1 MKKVLIIIG
10 AILLAALIAGGS
22 FYGGITFQTN
32 QADQARARFMQDRG
46 MTEGE
51 MPQPGGFPGG
61 NLPEGMQPPS
71 DGGMGLSGRGTT
83 GVVKTIDGDVITI
96 STAQDVT
103 TVNLT
108 EDTRIEKYV
117 SAAITDLQP
126 GVRVMVTGQPD
137 DDGNI
142 TASQIQIVNN
152 DPSSPNLPPPTG
164 TEP

>member
-1 MKKVLIIIG
+1 M
-10 AILLAALIAGGS
+10 S
-22 FYGGITFQTN
+22 F
-32 QADQARARFMQDRG
+32 
-46 MTEGE
+46 
-51 MPQPGGFPGG
+51 P
-61 NLPEGMQPPS
+61 
-71 DGGMGLSGRGTT
+71 GRGTT
-83 GVVKTIDGDVITI
+83 GVVKTVDGNVITI

-108 EDTRIEKYV
+108 EDTRIEKYA

-152 DPSSPNLPPPTG
+152 GTSGIPNPPPTR

>member
-1 MKKVLIIIG
+1 M
-10 AILLAALIAGGS
+10 
-22 FYGGITFQTN
+22 
-32 QADQARARFMQDRG
+32 
-46 MTEGE
+46 
-51 MPQPGGFPGG
+51 GFP
-61 NLPEGMQPPS
+61 
-71 DGGMGLSGRGTT
+71 GRGTT

-103 TVNLT
+103 TINLT
-108 EDTRIEKYV
+108 EDIRIEKYV

-152 DPSSPNLPPPTG
+152 GTSGIPNPPPTG

>member
-1 MKKVLIIIG
+1 MKKVLIILG

-22 FYGGITFQTN
+22 FYAGIAYQTN
-32 QADQARARFMQDRG
+32 QADQVRARFMQDRG

-51 MPQPGGFPGG
+51 LPQPGQFHGG
-61 NLPEGMQPPS
+61 NMPQGGQPHS
-71 DGGMGLSGRGTT
+71 GVDFTGRGTT
-83 GVVKTIDGDVITI
+83 GVVKTIDGNVITI

-103 TVNLT
+103 TVNLS
-108 EDTRIEKYV
+108 EDTQIEKY
-117 SAAITDLQP
+117 AAATITDLQP
-126 GVRVMVTGQPD
+126 GVWVMVTSQPD

-152 DPSSPNLPPPTG
+152 GTSAIPNPPPTG

>member
-10 AILLAALIAGGS
+10 AILLAALLAGGS
-22 FYGGITFQTN
+22 FYAGMAYQTN
-32 QADQARARFMQDRG
+32 QADQVRNQFMQARG
-46 MTEGE
+46 LTEGDL
-51 MPQPGGFPGG
+51 PQPGQFPGG
-61 NLPEGMQPPS
+61 NLPEGVQPPS

-108 EDTRIEKYV
+108 EDTRIEKYA

-142 TASQIQIVNN
+142 IASQIQIVNN
-152 DPSSPNLPPPTG
+152 DTTAIPNPPPTG

>member
-51 MPQPGGFPGG
+51 MPQPGQFPSG
-61 NLPEGMQPPS
+61 
-71 DGGMGLSGRGTT
+71 GGMGFPGRGTT
-83 GVVKTIDGDVITI
+83 GVVKTIDGNVITI

-108 EDTRIEKYV
+108 EDTQIEKYA

-152 DPSSPNLPPPTG
+152 GTSGIPNPPPTR